1 MIIIKEKLENSK
13 LKIETLHF
21 NPNLKYNDKNDKT
34 LNIFYLNDSLF
45 KESKTNKFL
54 KANI

>member
-1 MIIIKEKLENSK
+1 MITIKEKLKNSK

-21 NPNLKYNDKNDKT
+21 NPNLKYNDKNDKA

-45 KESKTNKFL
+45 KESKTNKFFTT
-54 KANI
+54 NI

>member
-1 MIIIKEKLENSK
+1 MITIKEKLENSK

-21 NPNLKYNDKNDKT
+21 NPNLKYNDKNDKA

-45 KESKTNKFL
+45 KESKIHKFF

>member
-1 MIIIKEKLENSK
+1 MITIKEKSQHSK

-21 NPNLKYNDKNDKT
+21 NPNLKYNYKNDLV
-34 LNIFYLNDSLF
+34 LNIFYANDTLF
-45 KESKTNKFL
+45 KESKIHKFF